1 MSEIEISL
9 TDGSVH
15 SVPEESIGAFLVQH
29 GDRVK
34 YDMIYI
40 QGEHPRRKMPLK
52 TVETAQAAIDTA
64 KQAAYLGTL
73 DDTLQLGD

>member
-1 MSEIEISL
+1 MSEIEVKL

-15 SVPEESIGAFLVQH
+15 SVLEENIGAFLAEH
-29 GDRVK
+29 GDKVC
-34 YDMIYI
+34 YDKIYLDDT
-40 QGEHPRRKMPLK
+40 PRRKMPLK